1 MKYKLTIVIVVSVLI
16 IALCVGESIFLHKT
30 FETFEEKIDEIML
43 EENYDLQKVTDFATW
58 WHKKSMVLEC
68 TIPHLQLTE
77 VTVTIGELKGA
88 VESKDMQSANA
99 LLIRLNNYAAEIRHM
114 YKFAIQNII

>member
-1 MKYKLTIVIVVSVLI
+1 MKYKLTIVIVVSGLI

-30 FETFEEKIDEIML
+30 FNTFEDKIAEIMAD
-43 EENYDLQKVTDFATW
+43 ENYDLQKVSDFSIW
-58 WHKKSMVLEC
+58 WHKKSVILEC

-88 VESKDMQSANA
+88 VESEDMQSANA
-99 LLIRLNNYAAEIRHM
+99 LLIRLENYAAEIRHM
-114 YKFAIQNII
+114 YRFAFQNII